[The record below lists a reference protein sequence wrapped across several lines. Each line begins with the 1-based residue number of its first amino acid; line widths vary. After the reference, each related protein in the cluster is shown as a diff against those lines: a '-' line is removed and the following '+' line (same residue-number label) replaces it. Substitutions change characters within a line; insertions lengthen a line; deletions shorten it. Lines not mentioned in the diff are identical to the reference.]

1 MVWQDEVRRRVAALP
16 GVEAVSWATKLP
28 IGGRSSLGT
37 LSPVGVAP
45 GAGAAANGSLNRVS
59 PDYFRS
65 MGIAVRQG
73 RDFTEGDR
81 AGAPGVAIVNE
92 VLARALFGT
101 TDVIG
106 RRFYSGQGQYRRE
119 FEVVGLAGE
128 SRLTTP
134 GQPPEQALY
143 VPLAQM
149 YNPQAHLHVRAL
161 PGMESTVVSA
171 VRSAIR
177 ETSTSIPIPDPRP
190 LVDALDLYLLPQR
203 LAALVAATMGV
214 FGLLL
219 AGVGIYG
226 VAAFA
231 ASRRGREVAIRMALG
246 ATDRDVTRLLVR
258 GGARAPLVGLV
269 IGLAIG
275 AALSMGAATVIP
287 GVRVADPAALGLV
300 AAVITLLSAIAL
312 AMPVRGMLRSAPM
325 RRLREE

>member
-1 MVWQDEVRRRVAALP
+1 
-16 GVEAVSWATKLP
+16 
-28 IGGRSSLGT
+28 
-37 LSPVGVAP
+37 
-45 GAGAAANGSLNRVS
+45 
-59 PDYFRS
+59 
-65 MGIAVRQG
+65 
-73 RDFTEGDR
+73 
-81 AGAPGVAIVNE
+81 
-92 VLARALFGT
+92 
-101 TDVIG
+101 
-106 RRFYSGQGQYRRE
+106 
-119 FEVVGLAGE
+119 
-128 SRLTTP
+128 
-134 GQPPEQALY
+134 
-143 VPLAQM
+143 
-149 YNPQAHLHVRAL
+149 
-161 PGMESTVVSA
+161 MESTVVTA

-287 GVRVADPAALGLV
+287 GVRVADPAAMGLV